1 MGQAIQAV
9 KLCPHCANSVA
20 LEASKCPYCKA
31 ELKPGESHEW
41 PQRPERTSEP
51 VMTGP
56 ISAGMSRNLNS
67 IVIVA
72 SVFLVLLLAAFIFVG
87 QRQRGGGNAGVAA
100 NADEIRG
107 KDQKI
112 ESLEAELAKLRAGDQ
127 GRSSQVEELKA
138 KLDESEKDLAS
149 ARRKLAEANR
159 EIERLSSSRVASAP
173 PTTRRSADP
182 LPPPV
187 APVTRAAAPGIY
199 ETRRATVVYEEPSDS
214 ARVVTRIDKSTI
226 VTVVR
231 SAGDWLEVR
240 SKHGKPP
247 GFIRSDDAVF
257 VSRSN

>member
-1 MGQAIQAV
+1 MGQAIPPV

-31 ELKPGESHEW
+31 ELQPGEAHEW
-41 PQRPERTSEP
+41 PQRSERTGEP
-51 VMTGP
+51 IAPGP
-56 ISAGMSRNLNS
+56 IAAGMRRNLNS

-87 QRQRGGGNAGVAA
+87 QRQRGDGTAGLAA
-100 NADEIRG
+100 RADEIRE

-112 ESLEAELAKLRAGDQ
+112 ESLEAELAKLRAGNQ
-127 GRSSQVEELKA
+127 GSSREVDELKG

-149 ARRKLAEANR
+149 ARRKLVEANR

-187 APVTRAAAPGIY
+187 APVTRTAAPGIY
-199 ETRRATVVYEEPSDS
+199 ETRRATVVYEEPFDS

-231 SAGDWLEVR
+231 SVGDWLEVR